1 MSVCVTWHKKV
12 HYQEQIQLVVG
23 RGEREGEGGWPELGP
38 GLQDHCSKPLNQ
50 AAFFNAVQSSL

>member
-23 RGEREGEGGWPELGP
+23 RGEGGWG
-38 GLQDHCSKPLNQ
+38 GWMT
-50 AAFFNAVQSSL
+50 